1 MSNVHQVS
9 AFILPKLTSLL
20 PSKSFQ
26 VPANIQKFEIE
37 FFDSK
42 FHKSGKI
49 DIILGMDIR
58 ESKSQETCLPAK
70 RFSDRQYQEQR
81 PRKTQIILR
90 LFVHRLTHLTFN
102 FNNSGK
108 LKNCRNVHCG
118 QRKKVTVMN
127 IFVKIRG

>member
-20 PSKSFQ
+20 PSKSIQ

-49 DIILGMDIR
+49 DIILGMDIH
-58 ESKSQETCLPAK
+58 EKIVGHK
-70 RFSDRQYQEQR
+70 RKQITGNLFARQ
-81 PRKTQIILR
+81 
-90 LFVHRLTHLTFN
+90 
-102 FNNSGK
+102 
-108 LKNCRNVHCG
+108 
-118 QRKKVTVMN
+118 TV
-127 IFVKIRG
+127 FG